1 MSRPDATAAAAL
13 QAQVL
18 EPVFLAWLDIDGD
31 EVRANS
37 SGVDMTITGSGDA
50 ELDGDY
56 IGISHEVVTI
66 SSVKFNDG
74 GTDTVTAELSGI
86 PGLDDDSLAQIADP
100 ANWRGRPA
108 RLWRIIR
115 NSSGVQQGGIQAY
128 YTGYMTGLTMRGGER
143 GITVVVR
150 IESYLAALTRASNR
164 TYLDQADFDPGD
176 LSAKAA
182 IAIFNGTSTGGATPR
197 GSGGGSGGR
206 GILDGGSL
214 RDR

>member
-13 QAQVL
+13 EAQVL

-86 PGLDDDSLAQIADP
+86 PGLDDDTLAQLADP
-100 ANWRGRPA
+100 VNWRGRSA

-128 YTGYMTGLTMRGGER
+128 YTGYMTGLTMRGTPT
-143 GITVVVR
+143 GISLQVR

-164 TYLDQADFDPGD
+164 TYLDQADFDAGD
-176 LSAKAA
+176 ESAKAA

-197 GSGGGSGGR
+197 QLGGGGFASNLINR
-206 GILDGGSL
+206 AINEQ
-214 RDR
+214 